1 MLKQRTKIFIFFLYL
16 GDLAATVLAF
26 LCAYWFRGIFPQ
38 ESYAKLFPFAWYN
51 NLLLAIFPAWSF
63 LFYLMGLYR
72 NWRGQGFWKETWE
85 LFKAVFI
92 PSLLLGFTVFALK
105 YQFVSRV
112 FILLF
117 VIFDFFFVLA
127 ARTFIRKMIIFFNRK
142 IERFRRILIL
152 EQRNGPLPLSETSK
166 GIKIWDYGFLA
177 FFQLEIQFLPKS

>member
-72 NWRGQGFWKETWE
+72 NWRGQDSGKRPGNYS
-85 LFKAVFI
+85 K
-92 PSLLLGFTVFALK
+92 PYSSLLYFWDSLF
-105 YQFVSRV
+105 
-112 FILLF
+112 LL
-117 VIFDFFFVLA
+117 
-127 ARTFIRKMIIFFNRK
+127 
-142 IERFRRILIL
+142 
-152 EQRNGPLPLSETSK
+152 
-166 GIKIWDYGFLA
+166 
-177 FFQLEIQFLPKS
+177 